1 MKTSKATPKS
11 KRGAKGL
18 GRLYIRDARRKEF
31 KAGTPNVKGGV
42 YWLEY
47 WRPIIKDGEPSR
59 KKVRAPLK
67 DSSGKTCTALKEA
80 EKARNIILREFVTA
94 STEQRTAKL
103 LAELEQAKQE
113 HAQAVDEANPP
124 LSIAGA
130 WEEYKSSSERPDS
143 GLDTMEAYK
152 SHWTRFATWLEKKE
166 PETKHLRNVTRQTTK
181 AYAGNLVR
189 AKVSPNTFNKHI
201 NFLKLIFNVLADE
214 ARTTENPFEKI
225 KTKKLKPH
233 TRRELSAKEM
243 QTILN
248 EATGDLKTL
257 FLIGAQTGMRLGDC
271 CTLKWNEVDL
281 ERGLIRHVSRKRNK
295 PLIVGIPA
303 ELHRRLSATPPAK
316 RNGYILPDYAER
328 YTYRNENEATTR
340 RGSINKE
347 IQRHLS
353 EVCGIETHA
362 QGTGKTDEYKAAL
375 EAWEQGEKKDPKPT
389 YKRAVVEVG
398 FHSLRHSWI
407 SMQAELGTPLSVVQ
421 SIVGHGSPAMT
432 HHYTH
437 TGEEAVLKA
446 AKLLDVGIQDAE
458 FEVLPDPIPD
468 WALELIEKQTAKN
481 WKQIKKQ
488 LLEVK

>member
-1 MKTSKATPKS
+1 MKASKATPKN
-11 KRGAKGL
+11 KRGKKGL
-18 GRLYIRDARRKEF
+18 GRLYIRDAQRKEF

-47 WRPIIKDGEPSR
+47 WRPVIKDGEPS
-59 KKVRAPLK
+59 KKKIRCSLK
-67 DSSGKTCTALKEA
+67 DKDGNPCITLKEA
-80 EKARNIILREFVTA
+80 EKARDIILREFVTA
-94 STEQRTAKL
+94 STKQRAAKL
-103 LAELEQAKQE
+103 LLELEQATQE
-113 HAQAVDEANPP
+113 HEQAVDEASPP
-124 LSIAGA
+124 LSIADA
-130 WEEYKSSSERPDS
+130 WEAYEGSSERPDS
-143 GLDTMEAYK
+143 GIDTLEAYK
-152 SHWTRFATWLEKKE
+152 SHWTRFSTWLKKQE
-166 PETKHLRNVTRQTTK
+166 PEAKYMRNVTRQTAK

-201 NFLKLIFNVLADE
+201 NFLKLIFSVLAEE
-214 ARTTENPFEKI
+214 ARTTENPFGKI
-225 KTKKLKPH
+225 QTKKLKPH

-243 QTILN
+243 QTILDK
-248 EATGDLKTL
+248 ATGDLKTL

-281 ERGLIRHVSRKRNK
+281 GRGLIRHVSRKRNK
-295 PLIVGIPA
+295 PLTVGIPI

-316 RNGYILPDYAER
+316 RKGYVLPDYAAR
-328 YTYRNENEATTR
+328 YTYRSKSGATTR
-340 RGSINKE
+340 RGSISKE

-353 EVCGIETHA
+353 EVCDIETQA
-362 QGTGKTDEYKAAL
+362 PGTGKTPEYKAAL
-375 EAWEQGEKKDPKPT
+375 EAWERGGKKGAKPT

-432 HHYTH
+432 QHYTH

-446 AKLLDVGIQDAE
+446 AKALDSGIQDAE

-468 WALELIEKQTAKN
+468 WALALIKKQTAKN
-481 WKQIKKQ
+481 WKQINAELQ
-488 LLEVK
+488 GD